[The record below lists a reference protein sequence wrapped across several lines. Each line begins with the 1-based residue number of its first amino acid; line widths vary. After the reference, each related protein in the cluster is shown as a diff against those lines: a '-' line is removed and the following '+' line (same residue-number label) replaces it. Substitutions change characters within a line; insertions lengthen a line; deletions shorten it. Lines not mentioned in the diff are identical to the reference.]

1 MEMEIVIQIFLEHTF
16 VINLAI
22 IVIVNYANVP
32 ILLYVKP
39 MHRNRHSMIIT
50 ASAIDVVFFI
60 SHAEKGE
67 EF

>member
-22 IVIVNYANVP
+22 IVIVNYTSVP

-39 MHRNRHSMIIT
+39 MPRNKHSMIIM
-50 ASAIDVVFFI
+50 ASVIDVVFFI
-60 SHAEKGE
+60 SPAEKGE
-67 EF
+67 GN

>member
-16 VINLAI
+16 VIKLVI
-22 IVIVNYANVP
+22 IVIANYTNVP

-39 MHRNRHSMIIT
+39 MPRNKHSMIT
-50 ASAIDVVFFI
+50 MASVIDAVYST

-67 EF
+67 GN

>member
-22 IVIVNYANVP
+22 IVIANYTNVP

-39 MHRNRHSMIIT
+39 MPRNKHSMIT
-50 ASAIDVVFFI
+50 MASAIDVVFFI
-60 SHAEKGE
+60 SPAEKGE
-67 EF
+67 GN